1 MSVELLVLNESSVKR
16 LCRQDKLQKLAEQ
29 VYKGEGYAS
38 EAEVSLLFCDDVRIQ
53 ALNSQYRGVDAP
65 TDVLAFPQ
73 EEHPGEEALVLGD
86 IVISLETVAE
96 RSGGDRDAMRREVDL
111 LLCHGLLH
119 LLGYDHQTEAE
130 RREMAQRQAHYL
142 ARPLE
147 SAWIGASPHSGGAG
161 DETGEGD
168 VCHFG

>member
-1 MSVELLVLNESSVKR
+1 MSVELLVRNESSVKR

-29 VYKGEGYAS
+29 VYKGEGYTGAV
-38 EAEVSLLFCDDVRIQ
+38 EVSLLFCDDERIQ
-53 ALNSQYRGVDAP
+53 ALNKQYRGVDAP

-73 EEHPGEEALVLGD
+73 EEHPGEDALVLGD

-96 RSGGDRDAMRREVDL
+96 RSGRDRGAMRREVDL

-119 LLGYDHQTEAE
+119 LLGYDHETEAE
-130 RREMAQRQAHYL
+130 REQMAQRQAHYL
-142 ARPLE
+142 DRPLE
-147 SAWIGASPHSGGAG
+147 SAWIGASPHSGAAG
-161 DETGEGD
+161 DATGEGD